1 MSIEQQQRI
10 VQMRGTK
17 SDCEAFTAT
26 LEEGAVAY
34 ATDTSELGIYTNGA
48 WVWIGAFTITL
59 DADAATILDVT
70 GSTIGLDVQ
79 NANTVWAG
87 PTSGAAN
94 EPTFRA
100 LVNADLP
107 FIVIT
112 GHEHVYQEDLSARCN
127 GSATLFYTANAY
139 ESDTTQVWING
150 VLQRPVTQYDED
162 TSSYDT
168 LTFDSAPVAGDE
180 FIVAYIMATA

>member
-17 SDCEAFTAT
+17 ADCIALTAA
-26 LEEGAVAY
+26 LEEGAIAY
-34 ATDTSELGIYTNGA
+34 ATDTGELGLYTNGA
-48 WVWIGAFTITL
+48 FVWLGTIAL
-59 DADAATILDVT
+59 DSDAATVLDIT
-70 GSTIGLDVQ
+70 GNTIGLDVQ

-100 LVNADLP
+100 LVDADLP
-107 FIVIT
+107 FTVVT

-139 ESDTTQVWING
+139 EGDTTQVWING
-150 VLQRPVTQYDED
+150 VLQRPVTQYTED

-168 LTFDSAPVAGDE
+168 LTLSSAPVAGDE
-180 FIVAYIMATA
+180 FIVAYTMATA